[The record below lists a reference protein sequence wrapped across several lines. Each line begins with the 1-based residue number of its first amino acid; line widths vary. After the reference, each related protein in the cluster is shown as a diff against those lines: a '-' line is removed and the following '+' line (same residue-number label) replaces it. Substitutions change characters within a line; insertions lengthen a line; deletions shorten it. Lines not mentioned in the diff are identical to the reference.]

1 MQLALARTLA
11 FALTA
16 ASTLCVLAPSTV
28 TAQTGL
34 SECVVVQPLDGS
46 ARYVSDPAECTV
58 KTSPAS
64 TFKIPHAL
72 IALET
77 GVVPS
82 PLEIVNWDETLQPF
96 REWERGHSLDSAVK
110 WSVVWFFQR
119 TAEWIGRQRMLEY
132 LEKLGHADRIVQ
144 AAREFGFPD
153 WYIGHLESQREV
165 KVGAGHNRVGA
176 RLFVQARLTP
186 DSMMVGAETRRF

>member
-1 MQLALARTLA
+1 MQLALARILA

-16 ASTLCVLAPSTV
+16 AAAPVLTPSTA
-28 TAQTGL
+28 TAQRAPG
-34 SECVVVQPLDGS
+34 ECVVVQPLDGS
-46 ARYVSDPAECTV
+46 AQYLSDPAECAV

-64 TFKIPHAL
+64 RFKIPHAL

-110 WSVVWFFQR
+110 CSVVWFFQR

-132 LEKLGHADRIVQ
+132 LERLGYAEDSFENDLTLFWLNGDLVARR
-144 AAREFGFPD
+144 AARLPAA
-153 WYIGHLESQREV
+153 IRPLRATRSPP
-165 KVGAGHNRVGA
+165 A
-176 RLFVQARLTP
+176 R
-186 DSMMVGAETRRF
+186 

>member
-1 MQLALARTLA
+1 MQLALARILA

-16 ASTLCVLAPSTV
+16 AAAPVLTPSTA
-28 TAQTGL
+28 TAQRAPG
-34 SECVVVQPLDGS
+34 ECVMVQPLDGS
-46 ARYVSDPAECTV
+46 AQYLSDPAECAV

-132 LEKLGHADRIVQ
+132 FEKLGHADRIVH
-144 AAREFGFPD
+144 AAREFDFPD
-153 WYIGHLESQREV
+153 WYIGYLESQREV
-165 KVGAGHNRVGA
+165 K
-176 RLFVQARLTP
+176 
-186 DSMMVGAETRRF
+186 